1 MSELS
6 SYVNKAINNDNN
18 TGTDVINSR
27 TQNTPSSE
35 QIQFVNKD
43 LEEPLNWTDPI
54 VRHDPTFEKSK
65 IAKIYQAQNALN
77 SNEKTN
83 DVGTT
88 QQEDMLR
95 VEGIYYPVIKLNN
108 FVIDASNIE
117 SITLYYKDFLPTIDL
132 WIEDPQR
139 LFSFKDV
146 PGQNNVITL
155 IIIPPKNG
163 AYKGISLDFFITAF
177 EEWEEGYLLHY
188 IGEYK
193 ILNFKQ
199 DCFRSITYPG
209 CTNPLCNTPENK
221 KCNMWELLHVIALEN
236 KLGFAS
242 TDGCRE
248 IEDRL
253 PRLMQFENLYNFIQD
268 NLKYSGLDE
277 NSFFD
282 AWIDLYGY
290 IVMVN
295 VPWILTDN
303 AIDIKHLSIIT
314 TKGTRNTSND
324 VQEQKFE
331 TVNRTLHNSNL
342 TNVIDD
348 LSIES
353 YEEISKPGDMHS
365 IGNLQTLTSFSPEG
379 AQNDSSNNISSEQ
392 ILAIEDSADG
402 AHIEEY
408 QTSTSQNIIIN
419 VSDYNINVQEYKRTL
434 YFTKLRSK
442 QLKIV
447 LKQTN
452 FGLQRGTLVNV
463 IIYEYEP
470 LKKDAI
476 IKSSSNVGGQ
486 NETIL
491 PDDLPIGD
499 MNIRRDVINN
509 EGVGVPNPALNGL
522 YYIDS
527 MEFHYDSS
535 KDGIVQTLYLI
546 KKGLKT
552 NLTNKHTAPRLADDP
567 KLYKPN
573 SSVTQTDS
581 SISGQALIGM

>member
-6 SYVNKAINNDNN
+6 SHVNRVLNNANN
-18 TGTDVINSR
+18 IGTDPVLGR
-27 TQNTPSSE
+27 TQNNPSTE
-35 QIQFVNKD
+35 QIQFTNKD
-43 LEEPLNWTDPI
+43 LELPLNWTDPI
-54 VRHDPTFEKSK
+54 VRHDPTFEKGK
-65 IAKIYQAQNALN
+65 VAKMYQAQNAQN
-77 SNEKTN
+77 SSEKTN
-83 DVGTT
+83 DVGTE

-95 VEGIYYPVIKLNN
+95 VEGIYQPVIKLNN
-108 FVIDASNIE
+108 FVIDVSNIE

-295 VPWILTDN
+295 VPWILMDQ
-303 AIDIKHLSIIT
+303 AIDIKHLSIIA

-342 TNVIDD
+342 TNVMDD

-379 AQNDSSNNISSEQ
+379 AQDDSSNNISSEQ

-408 QTSTSQNIIIN
+408 QTSISQNVIIN

-476 IKSSSNVGGQ
+476 IKASSNVGGQ
-486 NETIL
+486 NETIFPDEL
-491 PDDLPIGD
+491 PVGD
-499 MNIRRDVINN
+499 MNIKKDVIDN
-509 EGVGVPNPALNGL
+509 EGAGIPNPALNGL

-535 KDGIVQTLYLI
+535 RDGIVQTLYLI

-552 NLTNKHTAPRLADDP
+552 NLTNKHTVPRLADDP
-567 KLYKPN
+567 KLYENNQPAPPV
-573 SSVTQTDS
+573 SSPG
-581 SISGQALIGM
+581 SGPSLVGL